1 MKKRVSLVLGLLLAV
16 SMVFG
21 ACAPAAEPQAPSS
34 SQPAEAPP
42 AATES
47 SKPSDAAPDPAK
59 KPDLVKVAT
68 TPHIAATAIW
78 AADRLGYFAEENIT
92 VETTS
97 FAAMAPAIAAL
108 ASGDIDIS
116 YMGVGVHALAAK
128 GQVKIFA
135 VNNLSYGDYFIG
147 NKKLGAADIASLEK
161 KTIAVPKGSTG
172 DMLVNMVLK
181 KNGLDPANYNI
192 VNMDAAGVV
201 AAMTAGKIDAC
212 GIWEPFITEIT
223 TQLGKDNIA
232 ILGEGKAYADD
243 IAFIGSY
250 GANEKMFTEKRD
262 VLVRFTRA
270 YAKAT
275 DYLAQKPEEFLKITM
290 EETQGSKEAIEA
302 QLAAT
307 KMFTGEEFKTVFTDG
322 TALKWYDSLMKAMLE
337 VGVVEEATPS
347 TSFVDTT
354 IITEALK

>member
-1 MKKRVSLVLGLLLAV
+1 MKKRLLLVLSLLLAV
-16 SMVFG
+16 CMVFG
-21 ACAPAAEPQAPSS
+21 ACAPATQSQSSEP
-34 SQPAEAPP
+34 SQPAAP
-42 AATES
+42 ES
-47 SKPSDAAPDPAK
+47 SKPSEEAEEPAK
-59 KPDLVKVAT
+59 KPDVVKVAT

-116 YMGVGVHALAAK
+116 YMGVGVHSLAAK

-147 NKKLGAADIASLEK
+147 NKKLGVTDIASLEK

-223 TQLGKDNIA
+223 TQLGKENIT
-232 ILGEGKAYADD
+232 ILGEGKAYSDD
-243 IAFIGSY
+243 VAFIGSY

-275 DYLAQKPEEFLKITM
+275 DYLAQNPEELLKITM

-302 QLAAT
+302 QISAT
-307 KMFTGEEFKTVFTDG
+307 KMFTGAEFKTAFTDG
-322 TALKWYDSLMKAMLE
+322 TALKWYDSLIKAMLE

-354 IITEALK
+354 IIEDALK